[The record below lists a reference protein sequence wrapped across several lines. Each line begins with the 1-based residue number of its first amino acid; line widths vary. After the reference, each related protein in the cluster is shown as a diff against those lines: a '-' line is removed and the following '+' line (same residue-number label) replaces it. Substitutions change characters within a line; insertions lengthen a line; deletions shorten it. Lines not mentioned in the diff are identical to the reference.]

1 MSLKQKVRLLVP
13 HEFQK
18 MNRDIFFSPVTAQV
32 NELTKIHQ
40 SFYDLEAQH
49 TKVRQSYD
57 EEVNRLRTELHAARQ
72 GLASGAQPHPTIGPG
87 SIGIPGPSGA
97 SSSAPGIQLSSGP
110 QTYANEP
117 YYPRERERERD
128 KEREREQRDRD
139 RERDRAERERES
151 DNRERERPSRD
162 ARGGDSEFKRGLSD
176 RDRDRDPKRNYNKDR
191 MKMDRPGR

>member
-1 MSLKQKVRLLVP
+1 
-13 HEFQK
+13 
-18 MNRDIFFSPVTAQV
+18 VTAQV

-49 TKVRQSYD
+49 SKVRQQYED
-57 EEVNRLRTELHAARQ
+57 EVNRLRTELHAARQ
-72 GLASGAQPHPTIGPG
+72 GIAPGAAQHPIVGPG

-151 DNRERERPSRD
+151 DNRERERPPRD
-162 ARGGDSEFKRGLSD
+162 ARVGDAEFKRGMG
-176 RDRDRDPKRNYNKDR
+176 DRDPKRGYNKDR